1 MPIQPTL
8 APRRPCPRRP
18 FWARPLTGIG
28 RRRFLSLAGVAG
40 AWLAAGAAPAL
51 AEPDTSTAETTWWV
65 DDVSSIGGMARRVRD
80 TLAATARELPWH
92 GRTIKGNSAGALYA
106 PIFVRDMATIQP
118 VVPYF
123 LSRDFM
129 QTPAEGFL
137 ASQDRFGTADGA
149 VAATLNAEGSVDKA
163 TVVSDEETS
172 AVHAAYAYYRS
183 FGGAD
188 WLRSHVDGRPV
199 IDRLGDALGYLW
211 AKRRWNASS
220 LLYRGHTTDWG
231 DVKRSAGSEPT
242 DLATGDELTISP
254 FDQAWHFRALHDYA
268 AMLDAVGR
276 TADAEVQRTR
286 ATQVQTETHA
296 RLWQPDRGHYRV
308 HAHATEW
315 TDPFDEDAVIP
326 ISSVLSIYAGI
337 AAPGHVAPIFD
348 AAARAEA
355 AAGTNRAGLTLSP
368 PYPDDFFQSRRM
380 AGGEYQNGA
389 VWDWWG
395 GLQIV
400 SEFEHGHA
408 DRAISHLDAV
418 ARAWE
423 SVDGVHEWFHI
434 PSQSGQGST
443 QFAGAAGTMAQAVIR
458 GLFGLDI
465 ATDGFRVTCR
475 LGGNSGGLRAVR
487 PAGGQIEVVQS
498 AYPAFAFLD
507 IRSDTGT
514 TGRAA
519 LRIPSDW
526 DDIIVF
532 VDGRVAEGTR
542 WQAGNDH
549 YVGTWPISPGT
560 HSIIVAKV
568 A

>member
-1 MPIQPTL
+1 MPIQPLL
-8 APRRPCPRRP
+8 APRRPT
-18 FWARPLTGIG
+18 WARPLAGIG
-28 RRRFLSLAGVAG
+28 RRRFLSLAGAAG
-40 AWLAAGAAPAL
+40 AWLAAGAAPVL
-51 AEPDTSTAETTWWV
+51 AEPDSSTAETTWWV
-65 DDVSSIGGMARRVRD
+65 DDVTSIGGMAPRVRD

-92 GRTIKGNSAGALYA
+92 GRIIKGNSAGALYA

-123 LSRDFM
+123 LARDFM

-137 ASQDRFGTADGA
+137 ASQDRFATRNGA
-149 VAATLNAEGSVDKA
+149 VAATLNAQGLIDKA

-172 AVHAAYAYYRS
+172 AVHAAYAFFRA

-188 WLRSHVDGRPV
+188 WLGSDVDGRQV

-211 AKRRWNASS
+211 AERRWNDSS
-220 LLYRGHTTDWG
+220 LIYRGHTTDWG

-242 DLATGDELTISP
+242 DLAAGDELTISP

-276 TADAEVQRTR
+276 TAAAAVQRTR

-296 RLWQPDRGHYRV
+296 RLWQPQRGHYRV
-308 HAHATEW
+308 HAHATAW

-337 AAPGHVAPIFD
+337 ASPGHVAPIFG

-380 AGGEYQNGA
+380 ASGEYQNGA

-400 SEFEHGHA
+400 SEFEHGQA
-408 DRAISHLDAV
+408 DRAIDHLDAV

-465 ATDGFRVTCR
+465 ATDGYRITCR
-475 LGGNSGGLRAVR
+475 LGRNSGGLRAVR
-487 PAGGQIEVVQS
+487 PAGGRIEAVQS
-498 AYPAFAFLD
+498 AYPAFIFLD
-507 IRSDTGT
+507 IRADTGT

-519 LRIPSDW
+519 MRIPSDW
-526 DDIIVF
+526 DNIIVF

-542 WQAGNDH
+542 WIAGNDH
-549 YVGTWPISPGT
+549 YVGTWPIGSGT